1 MNPVLPEDASRVRR
15 QGRAVVDEAW
25 IRAFLHRAPTCTF
38 GTVHEGW
45 PFLNS
50 NLFLFDEAAHALY
63 IHTGGAGRTRSN
75 IEADGRVCV
84 SVGEIGRLLPAEKAA
99 DFSLEYASVV
109 IFGRAT
115 VVTGPDEIRGALQG
129 QLDKYFP
136 HLRPHREYEP
146 FTDGEMARATVYRV
160 DIEEWSAKEHREPE
174 GFPGAFW
181 YPHSSCI
188 IS

>member
-1 MNPVLPEDASRVRR
+1 MSPALPEDASKVRR
-15 QGRAVVDEAW
+15 QNRAVGDEVW
-25 IRAFLHRAPTCTF
+25 IRAFLHRAPTCTL

-63 IHTGGAGRTRSN
+63 IHTGGAGRTLSH

-84 SVGEIGRLLPAEKAA
+84 SVSEMGRLLPPEKVT

-115 VVTGPDEIRGALQG
+115 VVTDLDEARGALQG

-136 HLRPHREYEP
+136 HLLPHRDYVP
-146 FTDGEMARATVYRV
+146 FTDDEMARATVYRV
-160 DIEEWSAKEHREPE
+160 DIEEWSAKEHREPAE
-174 GFPGAFW
+174 FPGAFL
-181 YPHSSCI
+181 YPQSRGILS
-188 IS
+188 